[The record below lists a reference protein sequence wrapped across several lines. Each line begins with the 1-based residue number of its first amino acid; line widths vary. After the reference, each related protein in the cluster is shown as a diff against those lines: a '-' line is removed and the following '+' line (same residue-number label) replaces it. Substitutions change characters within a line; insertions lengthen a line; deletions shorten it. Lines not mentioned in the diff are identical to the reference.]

1 MSFQKNILILKPRNA
16 EFESDAHINEDDL
29 KSDALE
35 LFNRD
40 AWMHILKC
48 KHDEN
53 RNNILK
59 NRLVIKQHA
68 KSNPYLNDIVKRYD
82 EYYEGFKNKIM
93 MQIGALE
100 RLLKYLKDLELSN
113 SETTRNGIHHR
124 HYHNHNHYYY
134 DKDSHDDDD
143 FDNENE
149 QETETALIDSVKR
162 KIPSAVVS
170 GIKKNQ
176 KLIFKEIKSLKNLL
190 QMKGMIREAKYKELS
205 KYIDKIDGETNKTDS
220 NLFKIKKEQ
229 EQILQTLGK
238 MTKNVR
244 QSDEFS

>member
-1 MSFQKNILILKPRNA
+1 MNFQKKILILKPRNA
-16 EFESDAHINEDDL
+16 EDALE
-29 KSDALE
+29 SDALE

-48 KHDEN
+48 KHDQN

-59 NRLVIKQHA
+59 NRLAIKEHA
-68 KSNPYLNDIVKRYD
+68 KSNPYLDDIVKRYD
-82 EYYEGFKNKIM
+82 DYYEGFKNKIM

-113 SETTRNGIHHR
+113 SETRNGIHHR

-134 DKDSHDDDD
+134 DDSNGVAEDD
-143 FDNENE
+143 FENENE
-149 QETETALIDSVKR
+149 QETERMMNR

-190 QMKGMIREAKYKELS
+190 QMKGMNREAKYKELS
-205 KYIDKIDGETNKTDS
+205 KHIDKIDGETNKTDS

-229 EQILQTLGK
+229 EQILQTLGR

-244 QSDEFS
+244 QSNEFS

>member
-1 MSFQKNILILKPRNA
+1 MNFQKKILILKPRNA
-16 EFESDAHINEDDL
+16 EDALE
-29 KSDALE
+29 SDALE

-48 KHDEN
+48 KHDQN

-68 KSNPYLNDIVKRYD
+68 KSNPYLDDIVKRYD
-82 EYYEGFKNKIM
+82 DYYEGFKNKIM

-113 SETTRNGIHHR
+113 SETRNGIHHR

-134 DKDSHDDDD
+134 DDSNGVAEDD
-143 FDNENE
+143 FENENE
-149 QETETALIDSVKR
+149 QETERMMNR

-190 QMKGMIREAKYKELS
+190 QMKGMNREAKYKELS
-205 KYIDKIDGETNKTDS
+205 KHIDKIDGETNKTDS

-229 EQILQTLGK
+229 EQILQTLGRI
-238 MTKNVR
+238 TKNVR
-244 QSDEFS
+244 QSNEFL

>member
-1 MSFQKNILILKPRNA
+1 MNFQKKILILKPRNA
-16 EFESDAHINEDDL
+16 EDALE
-29 KSDALE
+29 SDALE

-48 KHDEN
+48 KHDQN

-68 KSNPYLNDIVKRYD
+68 KSNPYLDDIVKRYD
-82 EYYEGFKNKIM
+82 DYYEGFKNKIM

-113 SETTRNGIHHR
+113 SETRNGIHHR

-134 DKDSHDDDD
+134 DDSNGVAEDD
-143 FDNENE
+143 FENENE
-149 QETETALIDSVKR
+149 QETERMMNR

-190 QMKGMIREAKYKELS
+190 QMKGMNREAKYKELS

-229 EQILQTLGK
+229 EQILQTLGR

-244 QSDEFS
+244 QSNEFS

>member
-16 EFESDAHINEDDL
+16 EFESDAHVNEYDL
-29 KSDALE
+29 ESDALQV
-35 LFNRD
+35 FNRD

-68 KSNPYLNDIVKRYD
+68 KSNPYLDEIVKRYD
-82 EYYEGFKNKIM
+82 DYYEGFKNKIM

-134 DKDSHDDDD
+134 DKDGHDDD

-149 QETETALIDSVKR
+149 QETEMALVDSVKR

-190 QMKGMIREAKYKELS
+190 QMKGMNREAKYKELS

>member
-1 MSFQKNILILKPRNA
+1 MQHIQKSILVFKPDYLESNTG
-16 EFESDAHINEDDL
+16 SDA
-29 KSDALE
+29 ALS

-40 AWMHILKC
+40 ARMHILKC
-48 KHDEN
+48 KQEEN
-53 RNNILK
+53 RNKILR
-59 NRLVIKQHA
+59 NRLFIRKHSQ
-68 KSNPYLNDIVKRYD
+68 SNPHLEEIAKRYD
-82 EYYEGFKNKIM
+82 DYYEEFKSKIV

-113 SETTRNGIHHR
+113 SETRNGIHHR

-134 DKDSHDDDD
+134 DDSNGVAEDD
-143 FDNENE
+143 FENENE
-149 QETETALIDSVKR
+149 QETERMMNR

-190 QMKGMIREAKYKELS
+190 QMKGMNREAKYKELS

-229 EQILQTLGK
+229 EQILQTLGR

-244 QSDEFS
+244 QSNEFS

>member
-1 MSFQKNILILKPRNA
+1 MNFQKKILILKPRNA
-16 EFESDAHINEDDL
+16 EDALE
-29 KSDALE
+29 SDALE

-48 KHDEN
+48 KHDQN

-59 NRLVIKQHA
+59 NRLAIKQHA
-68 KSNPYLNDIVKRYD
+68 KSNPYLDDIVKRYD
-82 EYYEGFKNKIM
+82 DYYEGFKNKIM

-113 SETTRNGIHHR
+113 SETINGVHHR

-134 DKDSHDDDD
+134 DDSNSVAAEDDSNRNHDDDD
-143 FDNENE
+143 NFENENE
-149 QETETALIDSVKR
+149 QETESVMNR

-190 QMKGMIREAKYKELS
+190 QIKGMNREAKYKELS
-205 KYIDKIDGETNKTDS
+205 KYIDKIDDETNKTDS

-229 EQILQTLGK
+229 EQILQTLGR

-244 QSDEFS
+244 QSNEFS

>member
-1 MSFQKNILILKPRNA
+1 MNFQKKILILKPRNA
-16 EFESDAHINEDDL
+16 EDALE
-29 KSDALE
+29 SDALE

-48 KHDEN
+48 KHDQN

-68 KSNPYLNDIVKRYD
+68 KSNPYLDDIVKRYD
-82 EYYEGFKNKIM
+82 DYYEGFKNKIM

-113 SETTRNGIHHR
+113 SETRNGIHHR

-134 DKDSHDDDD
+134 DDSNGVAEDD
-143 FDNENE
+143 FENENE
-149 QETETALIDSVKR
+149 QETERMMNR

-190 QMKGMIREAKYKELS
+190 QMKGMNREAKYKELS

-229 EQILQTLGK
+229 EQILQTLGRI
-238 MTKNVR
+238 TKNVR
-244 QSDEFS
+244 QSNEFL

>member
-1 MSFQKNILILKPRNA
+1 MNFQKKILILKPRNA
-16 EFESDAHINEDDL
+16 EDALE
-29 KSDALE
+29 SDALE

-48 KHDEN
+48 KHDQN

-59 NRLVIKQHA
+59 NRLAIKEHA
-68 KSNPYLNDIVKRYD
+68 KSNPYLDDIVKRYD
-82 EYYEGFKNKIM
+82 DYYEGFKNKIM

-113 SETTRNGIHHR
+113 SETRNGIHHR

-134 DKDSHDDDD
+134 DDSNGVAEDD
-143 FDNENE
+143 FESENE
-149 QETETALIDSVKR
+149 QETERVKR

-190 QMKGMIREAKYKELS
+190 QMKGMNREAKYKELS

-229 EQILQTLGK
+229 EQILQTLGR

-244 QSDEFS
+244 QSNEFS

>member
-1 MSFQKNILILKPRNA
+1 MNFQKKILILKPRNA
-16 EFESDAHINEDDL
+16 EDALE
-29 KSDALE
+29 SDALE

-48 KHDEN
+48 KHDQN

-68 KSNPYLNDIVKRYD
+68 KSNPYLDDIVKRYD
-82 EYYEGFKNKIM
+82 DYYEGFKNKIM

-113 SETTRNGIHHR
+113 SETRNGIHHR

-134 DKDSHDDDD
+134 DDSNGVAEDD
-143 FDNENE
+143 FESENE
-149 QETETALIDSVKR
+149 QETERMMNR

-190 QMKGMIREAKYKELS
+190 QMKGMNREAKYKELS

-229 EQILQTLGK
+229 EQILQTLGR

-244 QSDEFS
+244 QSNEFS

>member
-1 MSFQKNILILKPRNA
+1 MNFQKKILILKPRNA
-16 EFESDAHINEDDL
+16 EDALE
-29 KSDALE
+29 SDALE

-48 KHDEN
+48 KHDQN

-68 KSNPYLNDIVKRYD
+68 KSNPYLDDIVKRYD
-82 EYYEGFKNKIM
+82 DYYEGFKNKIM

-113 SETTRNGIHHR
+113 SETRNGIHHR

-134 DKDSHDDDD
+134 DDSNGVAEDD
-143 FDNENE
+143 FESENE
-149 QETETALIDSVKR
+149 QETERVKR

-190 QMKGMIREAKYKELS
+190 QMKGMNREAKYKELS
-205 KYIDKIDGETNKTDS
+205 KHIDKIDGETNKTDS

-229 EQILQTLGK
+229 EQILQTLGR

-244 QSDEFS
+244 QSNEFS

>member
-1 MSFQKNILILKPRNA
+1 MNFQKKILILKPRNA
-16 EFESDAHINEDDL
+16 EDALE
-29 KSDALE
+29 SDALE

-48 KHDEN
+48 KHDQN

-59 NRLVIKQHA
+59 NRLAIKQHA
-68 KSNPYLNDIVKRYD
+68 KSNPYLDDIVKRYD
-82 EYYEGFKNKIM
+82 DYYEGFKNKIM

-113 SETTRNGIHHR
+113 SETRNGIHHR

-134 DKDSHDDDD
+134 DDSNGVAEDDSE
-143 FDNENE
+143 NENE
-149 QETETALIDSVKR
+149 QETERMMNR

-190 QMKGMIREAKYKELS
+190 QMKGMNREAKYKELS

-229 EQILQTLGK
+229 EQILQTLGR

-244 QSDEFS
+244 QSNEFS

>member
-1 MSFQKNILILKPRNA
+1 MNFQKKILILKPRNA
-16 EFESDAHINEDDL
+16 EDALE
-29 KSDALE
+29 SDALE

-48 KHDEN
+48 KHDQN

-68 KSNPYLNDIVKRYD
+68 KSNPYLDDIVKRYD
-82 EYYEGFKNKIM
+82 DYYEGFKNKIM
-93 MQIGALE
+93 MQIVALE

-113 SETTRNGIHHR
+113 SETRNGIHHR

-134 DKDSHDDDD
+134 DDSNGVAEDD
-143 FDNENE
+143 FENENE
-149 QETETALIDSVKR
+149 QETERVKR

-190 QMKGMIREAKYKELS
+190 QMKGMNREAKYKELS
-205 KYIDKIDGETNKTDS
+205 KHIDKIDGETNKTDS

-229 EQILQTLGK
+229 EQILQTLGRI
-238 MTKNVR
+238 TKNVR
-244 QSDEFS
+244 QSNEFL

>member
-1 MSFQKNILILKPRNA
+1 MNFQKKILILKPRNA
-16 EFESDAHINEDDL
+16 EDALE
-29 KSDALE
+29 SDALE

-48 KHDEN
+48 KHDQN

-68 KSNPYLNDIVKRYD
+68 KSNPYLDDIVKRYD
-82 EYYEGFKNKIM
+82 DYYEGFKNKIM

-113 SETTRNGIHHR
+113 SETRNGIHHR

-134 DKDSHDDDD
+134 DDSNGVAEDD
-143 FDNENE
+143 FENENE
-149 QETETALIDSVKR
+149 QETERVKR

-190 QMKGMIREAKYKELS
+190 QMKGMNREAKYKELS

-229 EQILQTLGK
+229 EQILQTLGR

-244 QSDEFS
+244 QSNEFS

>member
-1 MSFQKNILILKPRNA
+1 MNFQKKILILKPRNA
-16 EFESDAHINEDDL
+16 EDALE
-29 KSDALE
+29 SDALE

-48 KHDEN
+48 KHDQN

-68 KSNPYLNDIVKRYD
+68 KSNPYLDDIVKRYD
-82 EYYEGFKNKIM
+82 DYYEGFKNKIM

-113 SETTRNGIHHR
+113 SETRNGIHHR

-134 DKDSHDDDD
+134 DDSNGVAEDD
-143 FDNENE
+143 FESENE
-149 QETETALIDSVKR
+149 QETERVKR

-190 QMKGMIREAKYKELS
+190 QMKGMNREAKYKELS

-229 EQILQTLGK
+229 EQILQTLGRI
-238 MTKNVR
+238 TKNVR
-244 QSDEFS
+244 QSNEFL

>member
-1 MSFQKNILILKPRNA
+1 MNFQKKILILKPRNA
-16 EFESDAHINEDDL
+16 EDALE
-29 KSDALE
+29 SDALE

-48 KHDEN
+48 KHDQN

-59 NRLVIKQHA
+59 NRLAIKQHA
-68 KSNPYLNDIVKRYD
+68 KSNPYLDDIVKRYD
-82 EYYEGFKNKIM
+82 DYYEGFKNKIM

-113 SETTRNGIHHR
+113 SETRNGIHHR

-134 DKDSHDDDD
+134 DDSNGVAAEDDSNRNHDDDD
-143 FDNENE
+143 NFENENE
-149 QETETALIDSVKR
+149 QETESVMNR

-190 QMKGMIREAKYKELS
+190 QIKGMNREAKYKELS
-205 KYIDKIDGETNKTDS
+205 KYIDKIDDETNKTDS

-229 EQILQTLGK
+229 EQILQTLGR

-244 QSDEFS
+244 QSNEFS

>member
-1 MSFQKNILILKPRNA
+1 MNFQKKILILKPRNA
-16 EFESDAHINEDDL
+16 EDALE
-29 KSDALE
+29 SDALE

-48 KHDEN
+48 KHDQN

-59 NRLVIKQHA
+59 NRLAIKEHA
-68 KSNPYLNDIVKRYD
+68 KSNPYLDDIVKRYD
-82 EYYEGFKNKIM
+82 DYYEGFKNKIM

-113 SETTRNGIHHR
+113 SETRNGIHHR

-134 DKDSHDDDD
+134 DDSNGVAEDD
-143 FDNENE
+143 FESENE
-149 QETETALIDSVKR
+149 QETERVKR

-190 QMKGMIREAKYKELS
+190 QMKGMNREAKYKELS
-205 KYIDKIDGETNKTDS
+205 KHIDKIDGETNKTDS

-229 EQILQTLGK
+229 EQILQTLGRI
-238 MTKNVR
+238 TKNVR
-244 QSDEFS
+244 QSNEFL

>member
-1 MSFQKNILILKPRNA
+1 MNFQKKILILKPRNA
-16 EFESDAHINEDDL
+16 EDALE
-29 KSDALE
+29 SDALE

-48 KHDEN
+48 KHDQN

-68 KSNPYLNDIVKRYD
+68 KSNPYLDDIVKRYD
-82 EYYEGFKNKIM
+82 DYYEGFKNKIM

-113 SETTRNGIHHR
+113 SETRNGIHHR

-134 DKDSHDDDD
+134 DDSNGVAEDD
-143 FDNENE
+143 FESENE
-149 QETETALIDSVKR
+149 QETERVKR

-190 QMKGMIREAKYKELS
+190 QMKGMNREAKYKELS

-229 EQILQTLGK
+229 EQILQTLGR

-244 QSDEFS
+244 QSNEFS

>member
-1 MSFQKNILILKPRNA
+1 MNFQKKILILKPRNA
-16 EFESDAHINEDDL
+16 EDALE
-29 KSDALE
+29 SDALE

-48 KHDEN
+48 KHDQN

-68 KSNPYLNDIVKRYD
+68 KSNPYLDDIVKRYD
-82 EYYEGFKNKIM
+82 DYYEGFKNKIM

-113 SETTRNGIHHR
+113 SETRNGIHHR

-134 DKDSHDDDD
+134 DDSNGVAEDD
-143 FDNENE
+143 FESENE
-149 QETETALIDSVKR
+149 QETERVKR

-190 QMKGMIREAKYKELS
+190 QMKGMNREAKYKELS
-205 KYIDKIDGETNKTDS
+205 KHIDKIDGETNKTDS

-229 EQILQTLGK
+229 EQILQTLGRI
-238 MTKNVR
+238 TKNVR
-244 QSDEFS
+244 QSNEFL

>member
-1 MSFQKNILILKPRNA
+1 MNFQKKILILKPRNA
-16 EFESDAHINEDDL
+16 EDALE
-29 KSDALE
+29 SDALE

-48 KHDEN
+48 KHDQN

-59 NRLVIKQHA
+59 NRLAIKEHA
-68 KSNPYLNDIVKRYD
+68 KSNPYLDDIVKRYD
-82 EYYEGFKNKIM
+82 DYYEGFKNKIM

-113 SETTRNGIHHR
+113 SETRNGIHHR

-134 DKDSHDDDD
+134 DDSNGVAEDD
-143 FDNENE
+143 FENENE
-149 QETETALIDSVKR
+149 QETERMMNR

-190 QMKGMIREAKYKELS
+190 QMKGMNREAKYKELS

-229 EQILQTLGK
+229 EQILQTLGR

-244 QSDEFS
+244 QSNEFS

>member
-16 EFESDAHINEDDL
+16 EFESDAHVNEGDL
-29 KSDALE
+29 ESDALE
-35 LFNRD
+35 LFNKD

-68 KSNPYLNDIVKRYD
+68 KSNPYLDDIVNRYD
-82 EYYEGFKNKIM
+82 DYYEGFKNKIM

-134 DKDSHDDDD
+134 DKDSHDDD
-143 FDNENE
+143 FDNQNE
-149 QETETALIDSVKR
+149 QETETALVDSVKR

-190 QMKGMIREAKYKELS
+190 QMKGMNREAKYKELS

-244 QSDEFS
+244 QSDEFL

>member
-1 MSFQKNILILKPRNA
+1 MNFQKKILILKPRNA
-16 EFESDAHINEDDL
+16 EDALE
-29 KSDALE
+29 SDALE

-48 KHDEN
+48 KHDQN

-59 NRLVIKQHA
+59 NRLAIKEHA
-68 KSNPYLNDIVKRYD
+68 KSNPYLDDIVKRYD
-82 EYYEGFKNKIM
+82 DYYEGFKNKIM

-113 SETTRNGIHHR
+113 SETRNGIHHR

-134 DKDSHDDDD
+134 DDSNGVAEDD
-143 FDNENE
+143 FENENE
-149 QETETALIDSVKR
+149 QETERVKR

-190 QMKGMIREAKYKELS
+190 QMKGMNREAKYKELS
-205 KYIDKIDGETNKTDS
+205 KHIDKIDGETNKTDS

-229 EQILQTLGK
+229 EQILQTLGRI
-238 MTKNVR
+238 TKNVR
-244 QSDEFS
+244 QSNEFL

>member
-16 EFESDAHINEDDL
+16 EFESDAHVNEDDL
-29 KSDALE
+29 ESDALQV
-35 LFNRD
+35 FNRD

-68 KSNPYLNDIVKRYD
+68 KSNPYLDEIVKRYD
-82 EYYEGFKNKIM
+82 DYYEGFKNKIM

-134 DKDSHDDDD
+134 DKDGHDDD

-149 QETETALIDSVKR
+149 QETEMALVDSVKR

-190 QMKGMIREAKYKELS
+190 QMKGMNREAKYKELS

>member
-1 MSFQKNILILKPRNA
+1 MNFQKKILILKPRNA
-16 EFESDAHINEDDL
+16 EDALE
-29 KSDALE
+29 SDALE

-48 KHDEN
+48 KHDQN

-59 NRLVIKQHA
+59 NRLAIKEHA
-68 KSNPYLNDIVKRYD
+68 KSNPYLDDIVKRYD
-82 EYYEGFKNKIM
+82 DYYEGFKNKIM

-113 SETTRNGIHHR
+113 SETRNGIHHR

-134 DKDSHDDDD
+134 DDSNGVAEDD
-143 FDNENE
+143 FENENE
-149 QETETALIDSVKR
+149 QETERMMNR

-190 QMKGMIREAKYKELS
+190 QMKGMNREAKYKELS
-205 KYIDKIDGETNKTDS
+205 KHIDKIDGETNKTDS

-229 EQILQTLGK
+229 EQILQTLGRI
-238 MTKNVR
+238 TKNVR
-244 QSDEFS
+244 QSNEFS

>member
-1 MSFQKNILILKPRNA
+1 MNFQKKILILKPRNA
-16 EFESDAHINEDDL
+16 EDALE
-29 KSDALE
+29 SDALE

-48 KHDEN
+48 KHDQN

-68 KSNPYLNDIVKRYD
+68 KSNPYLDDIVKRYD
-82 EYYEGFKNKIM
+82 DYYEGFKNKIM
-93 MQIGALE
+93 MQIGAVE

-113 SETTRNGIHHR
+113 SETRNGIHHR

-134 DKDSHDDDD
+134 DDSNGVAEDD
-143 FDNENE
+143 FENENE
-149 QETETALIDSVKR
+149 QETERMMNR

-190 QMKGMIREAKYKELS
+190 QMKGMNREAKYKELS

-229 EQILQTLGK
+229 EQILQTLGR

-244 QSDEFS
+244 QSNEFS

>member
-1 MSFQKNILILKPRNA
+1 MNFQKKILILKPRNA
-16 EFESDAHINEDDL
+16 EDALE
-29 KSDALE
+29 SDALE

-48 KHDEN
+48 KHDQN

-59 NRLVIKQHA
+59 NRLAIKQHA
-68 KSNPYLNDIVKRYD
+68 KSNPYLDDIVKRYD
-82 EYYEGFKNKIM
+82 DYYEGFKNKIM

-113 SETTRNGIHHR
+113 SETRNGIHHR

-134 DKDSHDDDD
+134 DDSNGVAEDD
-143 FDNENE
+143 FENENE
-149 QETETALIDSVKR
+149 QETERMMNR

-190 QMKGMIREAKYKELS
+190 QMKGMNREAKYKELS

-229 EQILQTLGK
+229 EQILQTLGR

-244 QSDEFS
+244 QSNEFL